1 MEPEF
6 LDIGTALYEHEHGL
20 HIEPWALCDERVLE
34 VRAFPEP
41 IKVLEVRD
49 VSNLAR
55 T

>member
-1 MEPEF
+1 MKPED
-6 LDIGTALYEHEHGL
+6 LEISTALYKHEHGL
-20 HIEPWALCDERVLE
+20 HIELWALCDERVLE

-41 IKVLEVRD
+41 TKVLEVRD